1 MQKIPLTSS
10 LTTSTG
16 NITNETC
23 TQYATGKDLVTITI
37 KMTMIKMY
45 IRKIMY
51 SEISYQFFVDDSS
64 VLDNT
69 VKLMFNY
76 YWWKPS
82 FKLFTWKEVFQVQ

>member
-1 MQKIPLTSS
+1 
-10 LTTSTG
+10 
-16 NITNETC
+16 
-23 TQYATGKDLVTITI
+23 
-37 KMTMIKMY
+37 MIKMY
-45 IRKIMY
+45 VRKIMY

-82 FKLFTWKEVFQVQ
+82 FKLFTWEEVFQVQ